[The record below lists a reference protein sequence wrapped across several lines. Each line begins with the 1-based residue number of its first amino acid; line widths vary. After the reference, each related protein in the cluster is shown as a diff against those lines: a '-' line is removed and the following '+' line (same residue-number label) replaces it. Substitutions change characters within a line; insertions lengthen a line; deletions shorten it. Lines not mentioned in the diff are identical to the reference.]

1 MPVQIRAGYRFVNTE
16 NNVTSNNVVQN
27 ITESQAYIG
36 FGIPMVRRYF
46 DNTQIRSL
54 VNVDFGFMQRGTL
67 NNNLAKE
74 QYFTARV
81 GFNLG
86 DIWFQRK
93 KIQLSLIAFILLLV
107 SCSDSTLSEYRSR
120 KSSDSI
126 TTAEKALDVAIEYTE
141 AGKLRAIL
149 YSKEL
154 SGEKQA
160 KDPYMEM
167 PKGVEVEFIDDNG
180 ELESYLTSEY
190 AISYNK
196 SKRIV
201 LKRNVDVMNLKGER
215 FLTEELVWEPKN

>member
-1 MPVQIRAGYRFVNTE
+1 VLVQLNYAQQNWKSIGVNNQYSNRKEYGIGIILNPNDEKPKNAKRMPVQIRAGYRFVNTE

-93 KIQLSLIAFILLLV
+93 KF
-107 SCSDSTLSEYRSR
+107 
-120 KSSDSI
+120 
-126 TTAEKALDVAIEYTE
+126 
-141 AGKLRAIL
+141 
-149 YSKEL
+149 
-154 SGEKQA
+154 
-160 KDPYMEM
+160 
-167 PKGVEVEFIDDNG
+167 N
-180 ELESYLTSEY
+180 
-190 AISYNK
+190 
-196 SKRIV
+196 
-201 LKRNVDVMNLKGER
+201 
-215 FLTEELVWEPKN
+215 

>member
-1 MPVQIRAGYRFVNTE
+1 
-16 NNVTSNNVVQN
+16 
-27 ITESQAYIG
+27 
-36 FGIPMVRRYF
+36 
-46 DNTQIRSL
+46 L
-54 VNVDFGFMQRGTL
+54 VSAQ
-67 NNNLAKE
+67 
-74 QYFTARV
+74 
-81 GFNLG
+81 
-86 DIWFQRK
+86 

-215 FLTEELVWEPKN
+215 FLTEELVWDQKTKKVKTDKPVWIFTDGQITQGSGFESDQSFSRYTITGFIGQANINNHDSLSRNRATLLSRRRNKRH